1 MFMRDPHLATD
12 VEIGDQFGSSD
23 HNMIS
28 FQIQHSSPVTNSLRG
43 FVIIIEVIMTVLEA
57 V

>member
-1 MFMRDPHLATD
+1 MRDPHLASD